1 MSAQAGSRWEVT
13 DAFIVTAL
21 ANVPA
26 KVIEESARLAA
37 KFTELELYPGSG
49 VALQIPTVQTSQIK
63 MDTQASVSVDMC
75 PAIYISGQGTSTWV
89 SAESMVGRQAFGNT
103 PVEVAIYISGSVN
116 YSGTQYELSERELI
130 AVSGALGQAVVD
142 ALRAGGTDSLWQQGA
157 GIINPQ
163 MDTFS
168 INGYVTTD
176 QQETTAAKVL
186 LTLQVGHEMRY

>member
-1 MSAQAGSRWEVT
+1 MSAQAGSRWQVT
-13 DAFIVTAL
+13 RAFIVDLVANL
-21 ANVPA
+21 AA
-26 KVIEESARLAA
+26 KVTEESARLATE
-37 KFTELELYPGSG
+37 FPELENYPGEG
-49 VALQIPTVQTSQIK
+49 VALQIPTVQSIKVK

-75 PAIYISGQGTSTWV
+75 PAVFISGLGVTTWE

-103 PVEVAIYISGSVN
+103 PVQVAIYVTSSVN
-116 YSGTQYELSERELI
+116 YSGTQYQLTEEELI
-130 AVSGALGQAVVD
+130 YLAGAIGQACVD
-142 ALRAGGTDSLWQQGA
+142 AMRAGGTDSLWQQEA
-157 GIINPQ
+157 GIINPM

>member
-21 ANVPA
+21 ANIPA
-26 KVIEESARLAA
+26 KVTEESARLEA
-37 KFTELELYPGSG
+37 KFPELELYPGSG
-49 VALQIPTVQTSQIK
+49 VPLQLPVVQTTEIK
-63 MDTQASVSVDMC
+63 MDVQAAVSVDMC
-75 PAIYISGQGTSTWV
+75 PAIFISGSGISTWE

-103 PVEVAIYISGSVN
+103 PVQVAIYISGSVN
-116 YSGTQYELSERELI
+116 YGGTQYELSERELI
-130 AVSGALGQAVVD
+130 AVSGAMGQAVVD
-142 ALRAGGTDSLWQQGA
+142 ALRAGGTGSLWQQSA
-157 GIINPQ
+157 GIINPM